1 MSQFTNILLAPYHF
15 FFGENGIFSSSMLQR
30 GNEANQALYF
40 GIPALLFAIFG
51 VLFLIVGELSAG
63 KTLIKKYEDEVAL
76 ISKQESKLKKELSQ
90 ELRMAQA
97 SNKKL
102 EVDTTEIARLRDELA
117 ALLESKKILLSKL
130 HSLAPEQ
137 GKYQFQLAN
146 TFFTKSELALISPA
160 QNENEVKIRAELSKS
175 LRTQGLSIMKQ
186 IAPVDQPGY
195 LEAHLYLAKDAAPRG
210 ALSQREQVARLR
222 LANTHLDHALVRN
235 ENNTSAL
242 SMKVLICQRFGQ
254 FDEAKIYLKRLF
266 EAEPYVYPQLSQ
278 LNIRIGADDEN
289 LQVLHSAR
297 ERLSGQLQQ
306 MTGSSDR
313 RTKCATYLVDCF
325 HRLEDIDGA
334 DKVIDDEIRN
344 FPDAPSIQQWGKR
357 LKGIGYELR
366 YRFAGDITTENASEL
381 FGYLRSGYEL
391 DRTNQKIL
399 EHIIN
404 LRSSKIPG
412 LAELSEEIYQP
423 SEKAPASVENIIGT
437 QALAE
442 KNYLKAAKHITR
454 ATQKDPN
461 NGDYLN
467 NLAYLYLIRPEPDP
481 EEALKLIDRA
491 ILNAQT
497 AKTPPERLTHFYDT
511 KGRALLALGKL
522 AEENGEVDV
531 AASQYAAAVAQL
543 LKALIQR
550 PDDLSISKA
559 VVECYQANG
568 QTEMA
573 EVWTERVRNLQAA
586 QDN

>member
-146 TFFTKSELALISPA
+146 TFFTK
-160 QNENEVKIRAELSKS
+160 
-175 LRTQGLSIMKQ
+175 
-186 IAPVDQPGY
+186 
-195 LEAHLYLAKDAAPRG
+195 

-344 FPDAPSIQQWGKR
+344 FPDAPSIEQWGKR

-366 YRFAGDITTENASEL
+366 YRLAGDITTENASEL

-423 SEKAPASVENIIGT
+423 SERAPASVENIIGT
-437 QALAE
+437 QALAK
-442 KNYLKAAKHITR
+442 KNYLKASKHITR

-461 NGDYLN
+461 NGDFLN